1 MATVTLK
8 PTDTFVRPVSNTRR
22 VIRAFRRNRIAMVGL
37 IIVVLLILG
46 ALFADVLA
54 PFNPIEPHYT
64 DRLKPPTARFPLGTD
79 ELGRDLLS
87 RLLHGA
93 RISLVIG
100 FVAQAVSIS
109 IGMFMGAVSGWLG
122 GWMDDLI
129 MRLADVFFAIP
140 GLMFLIVW
148 VTIFE
153 PNPVSIFLALG
164 LISWP
169 GTARLMRSQVLA
181 QKNQDYVLAARA
193 IGASSSRILIT
204 HILPNAIAPMIV
216 VATLG
221 IAGAILSESILSF
234 LGLGIQI
241 PTPSWG
247 TMVDAGRNYI
257 TTAWWYSIFP
267 GLTIMLTVLGFNFL
281 GDGLRDALEPR
292 SVNA

>member
-1 MATVTLK
+1 M
-8 PTDTFVRPVSNTRR
+8 PVRPMSNTRR
-22 VIRAFRRNRIAMVGL
+22 VLRAFRRNRVAMIGL
-37 IIVVLLILG
+37 AIVILLILG
-46 ALFADVLA
+46 AVFADA
-54 PFNPIEPHYT
+54 ISPYNPIEPHYS
-64 DRLKPPTARFPLGTD
+64 DRLKPPDSRYLLGTD

-109 IGMFMGAVSGWLG
+109 IGMFLGAVSGWLG
-122 GWMDDLI
+122 GWLDDLI
-129 MRLADVFFAIP
+129 MRLADIFFAIP

-153 PNPVSIFLALG
+153 PNPISIFLALG

-181 QKNQDYVLAARA
+181 QKEMDYVMAARA
-193 IGASSSRILIT
+193 IGASSARILIT

-247 TMVDAGRNYI
+247 TMVDSGRNYI

-292 SVNA
+292 SATR